1 MNTPLNQAIYDDFGK
16 KMVETLNHAGLALMI
31 SVGHR
36 CGLFDVMSRLP
47 ATTSRMIAA
56 EANLNERY
64 VREWLGA
71 MTTGGVVEYRADDGT
86 YRLPP
91 EHAEWLTRAASPNNI
106 ATSMQW
112 FAVLGRV
119 EDEVVEAFH
128 HGRGVPYGAYHRFH
142 DVMAEDSAQSV
153 VAALFDHIL
162 PLVPGCPDQLA
173 HGINVLDIGCGSGR
187 AINEMAARFPRS
199 RFAGYDASSESI
211 AAAAAQA
218 DRLGLKNVRFE
229 KRDVAE
235 MVEPAAFDLITAFDA
250 IHDQA
255 RPDGVLRNIAAALR
269 PGGTFL
275 MQDIS
280 GSSDI
285 YSDMAHPFGPFLYTI
300 SCMHCMSVSLAAGGP
315 GLGAMWGKEKAT
327 EMLNAAG
334 FDRIRVETLP
344 HDPLNFYY
352 IAMTALKS

>member
-1 MNTPLNQAIYDDFGK
+1 MTTPFNHTIHENFGK

-31 SVGHR
+31 SIGHR

-47 ATTSRMIAA
+47 ANTSSMIAA
-56 EANLNERY
+56 EAKLNERY

-71 MTTGGVVEYRADDGT
+71 MTTGGVVEYRPEDRT

-91 EHAEWLTRAASPNNI
+91 EHAEWLTRAASPNNV

-112 FAVLGRV
+112 FAVLGRA
-119 EDEVVEAFH
+119 EDDVVEAFH
-128 HGRGVPYGAYHRFH
+128 HGRGVPYGAYPRFH
-142 DVMAEDSAQSV
+142 EVMAEDSAQSV

-162 PLVPGCPDQLA
+162 PLVPGCLDQLV

-199 RFAGYDASSESI
+199 HFAGYDASSESI
-211 AAAAAQA
+211 AAAATQA

-235 MVEPAAFDLITAFDA
+235 LVEPAAFDLITAFDA

-255 RPDGVLRNIAAALR
+255 RPDAVLRNIAAALR

-280 GSSDI
+280 GSSDVH
-285 YSDMAHPFGPFLYTI
+285 SDMAHPFGPFLYTI
-300 SCMHCMSVSLAAGGP
+300 SCMHCMSVSLAGGGP

-334 FDRIRVETLP
+334 FGRVRVETLP
-344 HDPLNFYY
+344 HDPLNFFYV
-352 IAMTALKS
+352 AATGA